1 MLSKPTKLLLKV
13 SIDENLPKEQKKQF
27 VLVGDDKKIENETSY
42 KLGQAYLESGNIDSA
57 LEYLHK
63 YYRYCQEVND
73 DEGFGQASEALAI
86 CYQK

>member
-1 MLSKPTKLLLKV
+1 M
-13 SIDENLPKEQKKQF
+13 
-27 VLVGDDKKIENETSY
+27 ENETSY
-42 KLGQAYLESGNIDSA
+42 KLGQAFLEHDDVDSA

-63 YYRYCQEVND
+63 YYDYCQQVDD